1 MENLEKKLSQTINN
15 IFIGHNLYLLSDYEK
30 RSIIFD
36 YLTNELSYDFEL
48 LDKIIDCE
56 INKTKITRNP
66 AQELFDVINTNKGI
80 CNSISQYYKLL
91 LEQVGI
97 KSHCLICDD
106 GTEVKHQLTL
116 VYDKDN
122 DIFSFDDVTSVI
134 VKRGTKEDFF
144 DYDLDT
150 ANRLN
155 QGNKILF
162 NNEGFFILPES
173 YINYLI
179 GREDSPTPNLE
190 TLPENIS
197 SIKNQTSK
205 KR

>member
-106 GTEVKHQLTL
+106 GTEIKHQLTL

-134 VKRGTKEDFF
+134 VK
-144 DYDLDT
+144 
-150 ANRLN
+150 
-155 QGNKILF
+155 
-162 NNEGFFILPES
+162 
-173 YINYLI
+173 
-179 GREDSPTPNLE
+179 
-190 TLPENIS
+190 
-197 SIKNQTSK
+197 
-205 KR
+205 